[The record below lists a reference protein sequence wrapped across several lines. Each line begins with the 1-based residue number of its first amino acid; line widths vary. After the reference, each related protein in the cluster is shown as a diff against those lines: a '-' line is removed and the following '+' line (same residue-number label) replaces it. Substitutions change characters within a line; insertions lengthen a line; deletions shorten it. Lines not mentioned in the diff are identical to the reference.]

1 MKVEFEMSLSI
12 KQKILIF
19 LVMIL
24 PILIVGSSCLYPPE
38 IRYSSY
44 LTPVVFEN
52 NPDYSLDSDTGTTLF
67 NIGDSVVEVKYL
79 TESDLNA
86 LFPEDSSQGI
96 YSTNP
101 YTYGDWVDPDLGYT
115 PNRFTVFDV
124 TVINRAF
131 AKMRVDPVE
140 AVLIT
145 DLGETLHS
153 YTFSVAA
160 AKYGNSFENYYR
172 TVRGMSGNEYYRH
185 EMRLGNLR
193 GKNYGLDEVIFR
205 GDSYSG
211 LVSFDKLRDEVKRV
225 QLVIDDIVYRFDAF
239 NRPADVTTATFS
251 FERKIDKVVVTR
263 EMQQQEMEM
272 QKVRVGIVGPDLM
285 VNNRINDNE
294 RSPMAVDRVIQANVE
309 KIETCFIERYR
320 RNQVE
325 EGRMVL
331 SFNIGIDGKII
342 SQNVIEV
349 EGINSEPFMNC
360 VLDAIKTFEFNPIK
374 DMPLE
379 GSNIVKGPAEVVN
392 VLYPLTFTMYIEE

>member
-1 MKVEFEMSLSI
+1 MSLSI

-19 LVMIL
+19 LVAIL

-44 LTPVVFEN
+44 LLPVVFETDT
-52 NPDYSLDSDTGTTLF
+52 DYSIDSDTGSTVF

-79 TESDLNA
+79 SEDDLNA
-86 LFPEDSSQGI
+86 LFPDDSSQGL

-101 YTYGDWVDPDLGYT
+101 YTYGNWVDPDLGYI

-131 AKMRVDPVE
+131 AKMKIDPVE

-172 TVRGMSGNEYYRH
+172 SIRGMSGNEYYRH

-193 GKNYGLDEVIFR
+193 GKNYGLDELIFR

-211 LVSFDKLRDEVKRV
+211 LISFDKLKEEVKRV
-225 QLVIDDIVYRFDAF
+225 ELVINDIIYRFDAF
-239 NRPADVTTATFS
+239 NRPADVTTANFY
-251 FERKIDKVVVTR
+251 FERKIDKFVVTR
-263 EMQQQEMEM
+263 EMRQQELEN
-272 QKVRVGIVGPDLM
+272 QKVRVGINGPQLM
-285 VNNRINDNE
+285 VNNRINDND
-294 RSPMAVDRVIQANVE
+294 RSPLAVDRVLQENIA
-309 KIETCFIERYR
+309 KIEACFIERYR
-320 RNQVE
+320 RSQVE
-325 EGRMVL
+325 EGRLEL
-331 SFNIGIDGKII
+331 SFNIGIDGSIV
-342 SQNVIEV
+342 SQNVV
-349 EGINSEPFMNC
+349 DVQGINSEPFMNC
-360 VLDAIKTFEFNPIK
+360 VLDVIKTLKFSPIK

-392 VLYPLTFTMYIEE
+392 VLYPLTFTMYMDEE

>member
-1 MKVEFEMSLSI
+1 MSLSI

-19 LVMIL
+19 LVAIL

-44 LTPVVFEN
+44 LTPVVFNTSPE
-52 NPDYSLDSDTGTTLF
+52 YSLDEDTGATVF
-67 NIGDSVVEVKYL
+67 QIGDSVVEVKYL
-79 TESDLNA
+79 TEVELND
-86 LFPEDSSQGI
+86 LFPDDSSMGL

-101 YTYGDWVDPDLGYT
+101 YTYGNWVDPDLGYT
-115 PNRFTVFDV
+115 PNRFTVFDLS
-124 TVINRAF
+124 VINRSF
-131 AKMRVDPVE
+131 AKMRIDPVE
-140 AVLIT
+140 ALLIT
-145 DLGETLHS
+145 DLGETLNS

-172 TVRGMSGNEYYRH
+172 SVRGMSGNEYYRH

-225 QLVIDDIVYRFDAF
+225 QLVINDIVYRFDAF
-239 NRPADVTTATFS
+239 NRPADVTSASFS
-251 FERKIDKVVVTR
+251 FERKIDKVVITR
-263 EMQQQEMEM
+263 EMHQAELDQ
-272 QKVRVGIVGPDLM
+272 QKVRVGINGPQQM
-285 VNNRINDNE
+285 VNNRINDND
-294 RSPMAVDRVIQANVE
+294 RTPMAVDRVLQENVE
-309 KIETCFIERYR
+309 NIESCFIERYR

-331 SFNIGIDGKII
+331 SFNVGLDGTII

-349 EGINSEPFMNC
+349 QGINSEPFMNC
-360 VLDAIKTFEFNPIK
+360 VLDVIQEMKFNPIK

-379 GSNIVKGPAEVVN
+379 GSNIVKGPAEIVN
-392 VLYPLTFTMYIEE
+392 VLYPLTFTMYVEE